1 MNQDDKEKI
10 YTEER
15 KTLQPVDSKQKLSY
29 KDLQDIWEEDLIST
43 DMLDRRLLTPRIS
56 GAALPRPTACACYAM
71 LYNRTKLN
79 TLF

>member
-1 MNQDDKEKI
+1 MITNLKFQKEAIMNQDDKEKI

-43 DMLDRRLLTPRIS
+43 DMEKVI
-56 GAALPRPTACACYAM
+56 G
-71 LYNRTKLN
+71 
-79 TLF
+79 

>member
-1 MNQDDKEKI
+1 MKQDDKEKI

-43 DMLDRRLLTPRIS
+43 DMEKVI
-56 GAALPRPTACACYAM
+56 G
-71 LYNRTKLN
+71 
-79 TLF
+79 